1 MLVLGAIGVLQGFA
15 TIALAF
21 ALTNLV
27 VAVVE
32 GSPVLISSLWLAGL
46 FGVRAMLA
54 AANELVGSWAGVRVS
69 TLLRERLIGAWL
81 ERDADSRPEA
91 GRAQALATQG
101 MTSIEPYVAR
111 YLPALVSGAF
121 LPLLA
126 IGTLSVI
133 DWPSALIVA
142 LTVPLLPVFAA
153 LIGRT
158 TQESTQH
165 RWRSLAALSGH
176 FLDVM
181 RGLPTLAS
189 YGRATAQVDSIAMVS
204 QRHRVATM
212 KTLRLAFMSSAA
224 LELLATIS
232 VALVAVT
239 VGIRLANGAM
249 PLSTAMLAILLAPEA
264 YWPIRRVGTEFHS
277 AADGVQALNDVLA
290 EIDPATRR
298 TDAAIR
304 TDPADVA
311 VAPGETHDAP
321 DALQPPGTLQQSET
335 LHDPET
341 SRGPGALRAGTLE
354 VLPGQPVP
362 VIAEAVGYVFEGAK
376 AEVLKGVSF
385 SLPVGLTVVTGPSGV
400 GKSTL
405 LELMA
410 GLRSP
415 TTGRLTAPRSHLV
428 TQRPFLAA
436 GTVRDNLTL
445 GNDCT
450 DDELWQMLGL
460 VGLDL
465 MVASLTQ
472 GLDTRL
478 GDDGFGLSAGQRARL
493 TLARAALSTAPL
505 VLLDEPTAHL
515 DDASAALAH
524 QLIQKLAELRTVV
537 AVTHRPELLELA
549 DDHIHLTPRLTGPAP
564 ISQGPSR
571 DRPQAA
577 MADHGG
583 RSPAGPVMDAFTL
596 PGPDVGSAPED
607 RS

>member
-1 MLVLGAIGVLQGFA
+1 MTRPFDRRLLTQVPATRRPVLALGAIGVAQGLA

-21 ALTNLV
+21 AATALV

-32 GSPVLISSLWLAGL
+32 GRQVLTPSLWLVGL
-46 FGVRAMLA
+46 FIVRALLA
-54 AANELVGSWAGVRVS
+54 AANELVGTWAGMRVS
-69 TLLRERLIGAWL
+69 TVLREHLIGAWL
-81 ERDADSRPEA
+81 DRDADSRPQA

-126 IGTLSVI
+126 IGTLAFV

-158 TQESTQH
+158 TQESTQR
-165 RWRSLAALSGH
+165 RWRSLSALSGH

-189 YGRATAQVDSIAMVS
+189 YGRAEAQVGSIATVS
-204 QRHRVATM
+204 QQHRLATM

-232 VALVAVT
+232 VALVAVS
-239 VGIRLANGAM
+239 VGIRLATGSM
-249 PLSTAMLAILLAPEA
+249 SLDTAMLAILLAPEA

-277 AADGVQALNDVLA
+277 AADGAEALNDALA
-290 EIDPATRR
+290 EIDAAVPGQ
-298 TDAAIR
+298 DAADD
-304 TDPADVA
+304 TVFALDDN
-311 VAPGETHDAP
+311 ET
-321 DALQPPGTLQQSET
+321 
-335 LHDPET
+335 
-341 SRGPGALRAGTLE
+341 TLE
-354 VLPGQPVP
+354 PCPV
-362 VIAEAVGYVFEGAK
+362 VGEAVGYGFPGATTD
-376 AEVLKGVSF
+376 VLKDVSF
-385 SLPVGLTVVTGPSGV
+385 NLPVGLTVVTGPSGV

-405 LELMA
+405 LELLA
-410 GLRSP
+410 GLRRP
-415 TTGRLTAPRSHLV
+415 TSGTITAPRSHLV

-450 DDELWQMLGL
+450 EDELWHVLGV

-465 MVASLTQ
+465 MVVTLER

-493 TLARAALSTAPL
+493 TLARAALSPAPL

-515 DDASAALAH
+515 DEESAALAH

-537 AVTHRPELLELA
+537 AVTHRPELLALA
-549 DDHIHLTPRLTGPAP
+549 DEHIHLVPRPAP
-564 ISQGPSR
+564 NLAVLLS
-571 DRPQAA
+571 
-577 MADHGG
+577 
-583 RSPAGPVMDAFTL
+583 
-596 PGPDVGSAPED
+596 
-607 RS
+607 